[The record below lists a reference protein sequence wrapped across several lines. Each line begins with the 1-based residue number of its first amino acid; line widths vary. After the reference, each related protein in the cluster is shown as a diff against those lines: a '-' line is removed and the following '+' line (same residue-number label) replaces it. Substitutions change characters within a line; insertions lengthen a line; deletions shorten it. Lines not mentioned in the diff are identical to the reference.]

1 MKEQEIGYVSNFMG
15 NISVAIIEMTKGTL
29 KTGDAIHIKGN
40 TTDITETVSSM
51 QIEHEIV
58 DKVKKNDSLGLR
70 VKKKVRKRDK
80 VYKVVDCSILL
91 TLNDFPSHNLV
102 SDRGTVVMKEI
113 RRLTITFIFYF
124 YLI

>member
-29 KTGDAIHIKGN
+29 KTGDVLHIKGN

-58 DKVKKNDSLGLR
+58 DKVKKHVSLGLR

-80 VYKVVDCSILL
+80 VYKVVD
-91 TLNDFPSHNLV
+91 
-102 SDRGTVVMKEI
+102 
-113 RRLTITFIFYF
+113 
-124 YLI
+124 

>member
-15 NISVAIIEMTKGTL
+15 NISVAIIEMTMGTL

-80 VYKVVDCSILL
+80 EYKVVD
-91 TLNDFPSHNLV
+91 
-102 SDRGTVVMKEI
+102 
-113 RRLTITFIFYF
+113 
-124 YLI
+124 

>member
-1 MKEQEIGYVSNFMG
+1 
-15 NISVAIIEMTKGTL
+15 MTKGTL

-58 DKVKKNDSLGLR
+58 DKVKKNDSLGLK

-80 VYKVVDCSILL
+80 VYKVVD
-91 TLNDFPSHNLV
+91 
-102 SDRGTVVMKEI
+102 
-113 RRLTITFIFYF
+113 
-124 YLI
+124 

>member
-29 KTGDAIHIKGN
+29 KKGDAIHIKGN

-58 DKVKKNDSLGLR
+58 DKVKKNDSLGLK

-80 VYKVVDCSILL
+80 VYKVVD
-91 TLNDFPSHNLV
+91 
-102 SDRGTVVMKEI
+102 
-113 RRLTITFIFYF
+113 
-124 YLI
+124 

>member
-1 MKEQEIGYVSNFMG
+1 VLQTHLQWELRKAQFREDKMKEQEIGYVSNFMG

-58 DKVKKNDSLGLR
+58 DKVKKNDSLGLK

-80 VYKVVDCSILL
+80 VYKVVD
-91 TLNDFPSHNLV
+91 
-102 SDRGTVVMKEI
+102 
-113 RRLTITFIFYF
+113 
-124 YLI
+124 